1 MQPPLPL
8 QRDGMPDSMVMR
20 RFTKEELARYDGQ
33 DNRPAFIAFDG
44 KVYDMSRSFLWQSG
58 KHQVFHFAG
67 TDLTNALAQAPH
79 GSELIDRF
87 PCVGVLVEEE
97 HGVTTGSANQ

>member
-1 MQPPLPL
+1 
-8 QRDGMPDSMVMR
+8 MVMR

-33 DNRPAFIAFDG
+33 DNRPAFIACYG
-44 KVYDMSRSFLWQSG
+44 MVYDVSPSFLWQNG
-58 KHQVFHFAG
+58 KHQVVHFAG

-87 PCVGVLVEEE
+87 PCVGVLIEEE
-97 HGVTTGSANQ
+97 HGAASGLASR